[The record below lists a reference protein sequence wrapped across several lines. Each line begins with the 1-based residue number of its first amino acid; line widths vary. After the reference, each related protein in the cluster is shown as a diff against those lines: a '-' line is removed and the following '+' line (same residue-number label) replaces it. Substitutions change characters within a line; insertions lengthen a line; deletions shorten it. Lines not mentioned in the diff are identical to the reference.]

1 MISLKFEKVKY
12 YAISWLTGTG
22 DRDLSILA
30 RHQNWILGG
39 QSASDH
45 MLLVVRKQ
53 GREFLPSWSDNPRL
67 EVVLLLTGHTDRV
80 TQVLRALGAAQLV
93 SPGERIMLVAV
104 SPRLFLSQIGS
115 VGKCWVLIEVLE
127 VRIAPVDHQLL
138 KNGATWYSL

>member
-1 MISLKFEKVKY
+1 
-12 YAISWLTGTG
+12 
-22 DRDLSILA
+22 
-30 RHQNWILGG
+30 
-39 QSASDH
+39 
-45 MLLVVRKQ
+45 MLLAVRKQ
-53 GREFLPSWSDNPRL
+53 GRDFLPSWSDDPGL

-104 SPRLFLSQIGS
+104 SPTLFLSQIGS
-115 VGKCWVLIEVLE
+115 LGKCWVLIEVLQ